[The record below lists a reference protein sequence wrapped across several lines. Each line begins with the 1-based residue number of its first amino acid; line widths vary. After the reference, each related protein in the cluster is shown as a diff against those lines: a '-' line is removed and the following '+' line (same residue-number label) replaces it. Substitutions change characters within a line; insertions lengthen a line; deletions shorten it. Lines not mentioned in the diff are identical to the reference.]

1 MIRVT
6 RTARSLYVP
15 HERWEGVGKVF
26 GICTNIFKNSFPLGD
41 SLFFFIFNFT
51 EVIDDEKNC
60 ILW

>member
-1 MIRVT
+1 MNQSQKNCQIFV
-6 RTARSLYVP
+6 RSP
-15 HERWEGVGKVF
+15 REMGGVGKVF